1 MHAASIVTPIV
12 TPAAVTITVAP
23 VAGDPADRWGVTASG
38 AVSTATHGLPTQ
50 SAAEYLADGL
60 ALGLRTA
67 GHVVSIVIDAPS
79 EDDADLLDFASFD
92 AWAAERAEARAAGPE
107 VDAVSARLARDA
119 EAGHYRAAALG
130 L

>member
-1 MHAASIVTPIV
+1 MNAARCLVTVSASPA
-12 TPAAVTITVAP
+12 TAPAPAAAYVVH
-23 VAGDPADRWGVTASG
+23 VEPA
-38 AVSTATHGLPTQ
+38 
-50 SAAEYLADGL
+50 SAAAMKPRGFADQPAAEHFADGV
-60 ALGLRTA
+60 AAGLRA
-67 GHVVSIVIDAPS
+67 CGRSVEVSIDVPEEPTIS

-92 AWAAERAEARAAGPE
+92 AWAAERAEARTAGSE